1 MKSKTHIPEVQQKQT
16 YRALILAVHTPDKS
30 DEDMERSCSELK
42 LLANTLGVEVL
53 GQAIQRRAGTRATLI
68 MGKGKLREIALLT
81 GGPGVDGELVA
92 ELEEEE
98 FEDDSLEDFEEDS
111 IQEEDDL
118 AEDMD
123 EDGEDTSAIAPGEVN
138 LVLVDADLSPR
149 QQRALQAALGV
160 QVLDRSAVILRIFE
174 QRAQTRESRLEVEI
188 ARLRYEMPRLRDSH
202 TGDDRRGGGGGAGGI
217 GGRGARGHSNLELA
231 RQRAR
236 DRVAELRRELAEVQ
250 ATDSARR
257 EQRSETFQAVLVG
270 YTNAGKSTLMRALT
284 GSDVLVEDKLF
295 ATLGTTVRR
304 LDPPTKPEIL
314 ISDTVGF
321 ITNLPHELVASFRS
335 TLDEAGDAQL
345 QIIVVDA
352 SDSQWREQLKVTRE
366 TLASIDAPSIR
377 QQVVF
382 NKIDRLDPQ
391 ARQQLDLGIKSAG
404 IGKALKI
411 SAHSDEGVAE
421 LRARIIQA
429 QEDAM
434 SRATLLVPF
443 KMGRIVGEIH
453 ENAHIIE
460 EKYTAEGTSFK
471 LLAQPRFIERWEG
484 MLKG

>member
-1 MKSKTHIPEVQQKQT
+1 MKSKTYIPEVQQKQT
-16 YRALILAVHTPDKS
+16 YHALILAVQTPDKS
-30 DEDMERSCSELK
+30 DEDMQRSCAELK
-42 LLANTLGVEVL
+42 LLANTLGVDVV
-53 GQAIQRRAGTRATLI
+53 GQVSQRRASTRATLI
-68 MGKGKLREIALLT
+68 MGKGKLREVARLT
-81 GGPGVDGELVA
+81 GGPGVDGELLGALEA
-92 ELEEEE
+92 EPY
-98 FEDDSLEDFEEDS
+98 EDDELEDFED
-111 IQEEDDL
+111 DDL
-118 AEDMD
+118 DEDPDFGEQVAEDGA
-123 EDGEDTSAIAPGEVN
+123 ETGAIAPGQVN
-138 LVLVDADLSPR
+138 LVLVDAELSPR

-202 TGDDRRGGGGGAGGI
+202 SGDDRRGGGGGAGGI

-250 ATDSARR
+250 ATDAARR
-257 EQRSETFQAVLVG
+257 EQRSEIFQAALVG

-304 LDPPTKPEIL
+304 LEPPTKPEIL
-314 ISDTVGF
+314 LSDTVGF

-352 SDSQWREQLKVTRE
+352 SDSQWREQLRVTRQ
-366 TLASIDAPSIR
+366 TLADIDAPPVR
-377 QQVVF
+377 QQIVF
-382 NKIDRLDPQ
+382 NKIDRLDAD
-391 ARQQLDLGIKSAG
+391 ARQRLDVEIKSAG
-404 IGKALKI
+404 IGNALKI

-429 QEDAM
+429 QQDAM

-443 KMGRIVGEIH
+443 KMGQIVGEIH
-453 ENAHIIE
+453 ENAHILD
-460 EKYTAEGTSFK
+460 EKYTAEGTRLK
-471 LLAQPRFIERWEG
+471 LLAQPRFIERWQA
-484 MLKG
+484 MLQQ